1 MCRRSPRSNPI
12 VISVLFLAAALFIR
26 HRVYRYA
33 QWRGGPRL
41 PSHLILVVFW
51 IQNSSF
57 SALEIR
63 SKVFWAS
70 SGFFVQASSS
80 TWNMRTGIVTAEANS
95 WEFIS
100 AAVYAPI
107 LINSKS
113 MSSKYWLI
121 PWSSENPS
129 FHFKVSI

>member
-1 MCRRSPRSNPI
+1 MYNVEGTEFPGSDGRVIPFCSLEPDNFNTFVSSP
-12 VISVLFLAAALFIR
+12 
-26 HRVYRYA
+26 
-33 QWRGGPRL
+33 
-41 PSHLILVVFW
+41 
-51 IQNSSF
+51 QNSSF
-57 SALEIR
+57 SVLEIR

-100 AAVYAPI
+100 GAVYAPI

-121 PWSSENPS
+121 PWSSENPRF